1 MPFDSFSALAAEL
14 GRTQP
19 VSGRPVVCV
28 QGLGFV
34 GSAMALAV
42 ASARDPKSGQPR
54 FDVIGVELPTAEG
67 RAKVDAV
74 NAGELPVRSSDP
86 KMAEAMTRARN
97 TGNLVAV
104 TNDEAY
110 RLASVAIVDVHLD
123 LLQEDGQP
131 KVRYEGLKA
140 AVRAVAER
148 VPEGTLVIVETTVPP
163 GTCEKVLAPEI
174 DAIVTRRGL
183 GPEAIL
189 LAHSYERVMPGSE
202 YFDSIVN
209 FWRVYS
215 GHTPKAADACERF
228 LSQVVN
234 AEKYPLTRV
243 GSTTAS
249 EMGKV
254 LENSYRAMTIAF
266 MEEWG
271 RFAEELDVDLIE
283 VVNAIR
289 KRPTHSNIRQPGF
302 GVGGYC
308 LTKDPLF
315 AAVAARDLF
324 GMPPNVDFPFCRQAV
339 KTNQEMPIRCLNR
352 LEAELA
358 GLKGKKLLLL
368 GVSYRQDVADT
379 RYSPSEDFV
388 REAERRGAHVTCH
401 DPLVTHWS
409 ELDRKLPPE
418 LPSAKGMDAIVFG
431 VPHREYQTLN
441 VLGWVAAERPLMFDA
456 NAVLSKAQRSA
467 LSAAGL
473 RVFSVGRGHE
483 VAP

>member
-1 MPFDSFSALAAEL
+1 
-14 GRTQP
+14 
-19 VSGRPVVCV
+19 
-28 QGLGFV
+28 
-34 GSAMALAV
+34 
-42 ASARDPKSGQPR
+42 
-54 FDVIGVELPTAEG
+54 
-67 RAKVDAV
+67 
-74 NAGELPVRSSDP
+74 
-86 KMAEAMTRARN
+86 
-97 TGNLVAV
+97 
-104 TNDEAY
+104 
-110 RLASVAIVDVHLD
+110 
-123 LLQEDGQP
+123 
-131 KVRYEGLKA
+131 
-140 AVRAVAER
+140 
-148 VPEGTLVIVETTVPP
+148 
-163 GTCEKVLAPEI
+163 
-174 DAIVTRRGL
+174 
-183 GPEAIL
+183 
-189 LAHSYERVMPGSE
+189 
-202 YFDSIVN
+202 VN

-352 LEAELA
+352 LEAELG
-358 GLKGKKLLLL
+358 GLKAKKLLLL

-441 VLGWVAAERPLMFDA
+441 VLGWVAAERPLIFDA

>member
-1 MPFDSFSALAAEL
+1 
-14 GRTQP
+14 
-19 VSGRPVVCV
+19 
-28 QGLGFV
+28 
-34 GSAMALAV
+34 MALAV
-42 ASARDPKSGQPR
+42 ASARDPKTGQPR
-54 FDVIGVELPTAEG
+54 FDVIGVELPTPEG
-67 RAKVDAV
+67 RSKVAAV

-97 TGNLVAV
+97 TGNLIAV
-104 TNDEAY
+104 TDDEAY
-110 RLASVAIVDVHLD
+110 RLATVAIVDVHLD
-123 LLQEDGQP
+123 LLQENGQP
-131 KVRYEGLKA
+131 HVRYDGLKA

-148 VPEGTLVIVETTVPP
+148 VPEGALMIVETTVPP

-174 DAIVTRRGL
+174 AAIVKKRGL
-183 GPEAIL
+183 GPDAIL

-271 RFAEELDVDLIE
+271 RFAEELDVDLME
-283 VVNAIR
+283 VVSAIR

-324 GMPPNVDFPFCRQAV
+324 GFPQSVVDFPFCRDAV
-339 KTNQEMPIRCLNR
+339 TTNQAMPIRCLNR
-352 LEAELA
+352 LEKLL
-358 GLKGKKLLLL
+358 GSLQGKQLLLL

-388 REAERRGAHVTCH
+388 REAERRGATVTCH
-401 DPLVTHWS
+401 DPLVVHWT
-409 ELDRKLPPE
+409 ELDRKLPAE
-418 LPSAKGMDAIVFG
+418 LPSAKDMDAVVFG
-431 VPHREYQTLN
+431 VPHREYQTLD
-441 VLGWVAAERPLMFDA
+441 VVRWIDGARPVVFDA
-456 NAVLSKAQRSA
+456 NAVLSKPQRTA

-473 RVFSVGRGHE
+473 NVFSIGRGRE
-483 VAP
+483 SAS